1 MLYTRAINAIVL
13 LTFSSKVSTKTV
25 MRPEILFPLFAE
37 IDTLPGIGPRLKPLV
52 VRLIGG
58 EHVADL
64 LWHLPSGI
72 IDRRLSP
79 PLAETIDGSV
89 VTMDVWVERHD
100 PSPNRRRPYRVICKT
115 LSGTL
120 VLAFFNARAK
130 YLNEVLP
137 VGEKRIISGKIDHY
151 RGEYQITHPDRIGT
165 ESERNE
171 IQTVE
176 PVYPMSAGVTGKT
189 LTKAARAALAT
200 LPELPEWHDPAL
212 VARHKWPDLKTALHT
227 IHNPQDEAD
236 LSPDHPARK
245 RLAYDELLANQL
257 ALALIRAKMRKLG
270 GRVTKGDGK
279 LRDALANH
287 LPFAMTGAQQ
297 RALTDIYADMA
308 SEGRMLRLLQGDV
321 GSGKTV
327 VALMAML
334 NAVECGRQAALMAPT
349 EILARQHFETI
360 GPLLQKIGITC
371 AILTGRDKGKSR
383 KASLEG
389 FANGDVQIAVGTHAL
404 FQDDVVFKDLAFAV
418 VDEQHRFG
426 VHQRL
431 MLSGKGQAVDVL
443 VMTATPIPR
452 TLTLTAFGDMEVS
465 RLDEKP
471 PGRKPVDTRVL
482 PIDKVDDVISG
493 IGRAIKTGT
502 KIYWVC
508 PLVEDSEVLDL
519 QAAEERYRILV
530 DLFGEERVGLV
541 HGKMKGKEKDEVM
554 ERFAHGDTSIL
565 VATTVIEVGVNVP
578 EATIM
583 VIEHSERFGLAQ
595 LHQLR
600 GRIGRGDAAS
610 TCLLLYGSPLGQV
623 SKARLKIMRET
634 EDGFIIA
641 EEDLK
646 LRGAGEVLGTRQSGL
661 QEYRLANLELH
672 GDLLAIARDDARLI
686 VEIDPDLQKKRGE
699 ALRLLL
705 YLFERDEAV
714 RYFRSG

>member
-1 MLYTRAINAIVL
+1 
-13 LTFSSKVSTKTV
+13 

-37 IDTLPGIGPRLKPLV
+37 IDSLPGIGPRLKPLV
-52 VRLIGG
+52 ERLIGG
-58 EHVADL
+58 AHLVDL
-64 LWHLPSGI
+64 LWHLPTGL
-72 IDRRLSP
+72 IDRRFSP
-79 PLAETIDGSV
+79 PLSETIDGSI
-89 VTMDVWVERHD
+89 VTMDVFVERHE
-100 PSPNRRRPYRVICKT
+100 PSPDRRRPYRIICRT
-115 LSGTL
+115 DDGFVTL
-120 VLAFFNARAK
+120 VFFNARGK

-137 VGEKRIISGKIDHY
+137 EGEKRIISGKIDHY

-165 ESERNE
+165 DAERDA

-189 LTKAARAALAT
+189 LTKAVQSALSHV
-200 LPELPEWHDPAL
+200 PDLPEWHDPAL
-212 VARHKWPDLKTALHT
+212 QKRHGWPDFKTALFQAHK
-227 IHNPQDEAD
+227 PEDDRD
-236 LSPDHPARK
+236 LLPDHAARR

-257 ALALIRAKMRKLG
+257 ALTLIRAKMKKLG
-270 GRVTKGDGK
+270 GRSIVGDGRLRQLLGK
-279 LRDALANH
+279 L
-287 LPFAMTGAQQ
+287 LPFSLTGAQQ
-297 RALTDIYADMA
+297 RSLNEINDDMA
-308 SEGRMLRLLQGDV
+308 STGRMLRLLQGDV

-334 NAVECGRQAALMAPT
+334 NAVETGRQAALMAPT

-360 GPLLQKIGITC
+360 APMLEQIGVSCTL
-371 AILTGRDKGKSR
+371 LTGRDKGKAR
-383 KASLEG
+383 QKILDGLASGE
-389 FANGDVQIAVGTHAL
+389 FAVAVGTHAL
-404 FQDDVVFKDLAFAV
+404 FQDRVAFHDLAFAV

-431 MLSGKGQAVDVL
+431 MLAGKGTAVDVL

-471 PGRKPVDTRVL
+471 PGRQPVDTRVL
-482 PIDKVDDVISG
+482 PIDKVEDVTAG
-493 IGRAIKTGT
+493 IGRAMHQGA

-508 PLVEDSEVLDL
+508 PLVEDSEIIDL
-519 QAAEERYRILV
+519 QAAEERHRILV
-530 DLFGEERVGLV
+530 DLFGEARVGLV
-541 HGKMKGKEKDEVM
+541 HGKMKGKDKDVVM
-554 ERFAHGDTSIL
+554 DRFAHGDLSIL

-583 VIEHSERFGLAQ
+583 VIEHAERFGLAQ

-600 GRIGRGDAAS
+600 GRIGRGSGAS
-610 TCLLLYGSPLGQV
+610 TCLLLYGFPLGEI

-634 EDGFIIA
+634 EDGFVIA
-641 EEDLK
+641 EEDLR

-661 QEYRLANLELH
+661 QAYRLASLDLH
-672 GDLLAIARDDARLI
+672 GDLLAIARDDAKLI
-686 VEIDPDLQKKRGE
+686 VDRDPDLQSPRGQS
-699 ALRLLL
+699 LRLLL

>member
-1 MLYTRAINAIVL
+1 
-13 LTFSSKVSTKTV
+13 

-37 IDTLPGIGPRLKPLV
+37 IETLPGIGPRLKPLV
-52 VRLIGG
+52 TRLIGG
-58 EHVADL
+58 EHIADL

-72 IDRRLSP
+72 IDRRFSP
-79 PLAETIDGSV
+79 PLDETIDGSV
-89 VTMDVWVERHD
+89 VTMDVWVERHE

-120 VLAFFNARAK
+120 VLSFFNARAK
-130 YLNEVLP
+130 YLNDVLP
-137 VGEKRIISGKIDHY
+137 VGEKRIVSGKVDHY
-151 RGEYQITHPDRIGT
+151 RDEYQITHPDKIGT
-165 ESERNE
+165 EAERAD

-189 LTKAARAALAT
+189 LTKAMRAALE
-200 LPELPEWHDPAL
+200 LVPELPEWHDPAL
-212 VARHKWPDLKTALHT
+212 VARHKWPDLASALRT
-227 IHNPQDEAD
+227 IHNPEDAAD

-270 GRVTKGDGK
+270 GRVTKGSGGLRGK
-279 LRDALANH
+279 LANE

-297 RALTDIYADMA
+297 RALGDIYDDMA

-360 GPLLQKIGITC
+360 SPLLEKIGIKC
-371 AILTGRDKGKSR
+371 AILTGRDKGKAR
-383 KASLEG
+383 KATLEG
-389 FANGDVQIAVGTHAL
+389 FASGDVQIAVGTHAL
-404 FQDDVVFKDLAFAV
+404 FQDDVIFADLAFAV

-431 MLSGKGQAVDVL
+431 MLAGKGQAVDVL

-482 PIDKVDDVISG
+482 PIDRVDDVISG
-493 IGRAIKTGT
+493 IGRAMRAGT

-530 DLFGEERVGLV
+530 DLFGEARVGLV
-541 HGKMKGKEKDEVM
+541 HGKMKAKEKDDVM

-578 EATIM
+578 DATIM

-600 GRIGRGDAAS
+600 GRIGRGDVAS
-610 TCLLLYGSPLGQV
+610 TCLLLYGSRLGQV

-634 EDGFIIA
+634 EDGFVIA

-686 VEIDPDLQKKRGE
+686 VDRDPDLQKTRGE

>member
-1 MLYTRAINAIVL
+1 
-13 LTFSSKVSTKTV
+13 

-37 IDTLPGIGPRLKPLV
+37 IDSLPGIGPRLKPLV
-52 VRLIGG
+52 ERLIGG
-58 EHVADL
+58 QHLIDL
-64 LWHLPSGI
+64 LWHLPSGL
-72 IDRRLSP
+72 IDRRFSP
-79 PLAETIDGSV
+79 PLSETIDGSI
-89 VTMDVWVERHD
+89 VTLDLKVARHD
-100 PSPNRRRPYRVICKT
+100 PPPNRRRPYRIYCQAEDGIVV
-115 LSGTL
+115 L
-120 VLAFFNARAK
+120 VFFNARPK
-130 YLNEVLP
+130 YLHDVLP
-137 VGEKRIISGKIDHY
+137 EGETRIVSGKIEHY
-151 RGEYQITHPDRIGT
+151 RGDYQITHPDRIGT
-165 ESERNE
+165 EAERDA

-189 LTKAARAALAT
+189 LTKAAHAALGHV
-200 LPELPEWHDPAL
+200 PDLPEWHDPAL
-212 VARHKWPDLKTALHT
+212 IARHKWPDFKIALHQAHKPENET
-227 IHNPQDEAD
+227 D
-236 LSPDHPARK
+236 LSPDHPARR

-257 ALALIRAKMRKLG
+257 ALTLIRAKMRTLG
-270 GRVTKGDGK
+270 GRSIEGDGH
-279 LRDALANH
+279 LRDQLSSH
-287 LPFAMTGAQQ
+287 LPFALTGAQQ
-297 RALTDIYADMA
+297 RSLNDIYEDMR
-308 SEGRMLRLLQGDV
+308 STGRMLRLLQGDV

-334 NAVECGRQAALMAPT
+334 NAVETGRQAALMAPT
-349 EILARQHFETI
+349 EILARQHYETI
-360 GPLLQKIGITC
+360 APMLEKIGITC
-371 AILTGRDKGKSR
+371 TLLTGRDKGKAR
-383 KASLEG
+383 QAILDGLASGEY
-389 FANGDVQIAVGTHAL
+389 AVAVGTHAL
-404 FQDDVVFKDLAFAV
+404 FQQGVAFHDLAFAV

-431 MLSGKGQAVDVL
+431 MLAGKGTTVDVL

-482 PIDKVDDVISG
+482 PADKVDDVIAG
-493 IGRAIKTGT
+493 IGRAMNSGA

-519 QAAEERYRILV
+519 QAAEERHRILASI
-530 DLFGEERVGLV
+530 FGEDRVGLV
-541 HGKMKGKEKDEVM
+541 HGKMKGKEKDAVM
-554 ERFAHGDTSIL
+554 ERFAHGDLAIL

-578 EATIM
+578 EATVM
-583 VIEHSERFGLAQ
+583 VIEHAERFGLAQ

-610 TCLLLYGSPLGQV
+610 TCLLLYSGQLGEI
-623 SKARLKIMRET
+623 SKARLKIMRDT

-641 EEDLK
+641 EEDLR

-661 QEYRLANLELH
+661 QAYRLASLDLH
-672 GDLLAIARDDARLI
+672 GDLLAIARDDAKLI
-686 VEIDPDLQKKRGE
+686 VQNDPDLKTPRGE

>member
-1 MLYTRAINAIVL
+1 
-13 LTFSSKVSTKTV
+13 

-37 IDTLPGIGPRLKPLV
+37 IETLPGIGPRLKPLV

-72 IDRRLSP
+72 IDRRFSP
-79 PLAETIDGSV
+79 PLDETIDGSV
-89 VTMDVWVERHD
+89 VTMDVWVERHE

-120 VLAFFNARAK
+120 VLSFFNARAK
-130 YLNEVLP
+130 YLNDVLP
-137 VGEKRIISGKIDHY
+137 VGEKRIVSGKVDHY
-151 RGEYQITHPDRIGT
+151 RNEYQITHPDRIGT
-165 ESERNE
+165 EAERAE

-189 LTKAARAALAT
+189 LTKAMRAALQ
-200 LPELPEWHDPAL
+200 LVPELPEWHDPAL
-212 VARHKWPDLKTALHT
+212 VARHKWPDLASALRT
-227 IHNPQDEAD
+227 IHNPEDAAD
-236 LSPDHPARK
+236 LSPDHPARQ

-257 ALALIRAKMRKLG
+257 ALSLIRAKMRKLG
-270 GRVTKGDGK
+270 GRVTNGAGDLRQK
-279 LRDALANH
+279 LAAN

-297 RALTDIYADMA
+297 RALADIYDDMA

-334 NAVECGRQAALMAPT
+334 NAVECGRQAAIMAPT

-360 GPLLQKIGITC
+360 GPLLEQIGIKC
-371 AILTGRDKGKSR
+371 AILTGRDKGKAR
-383 KASLEG
+383 KATLEG

-404 FQDDVVFKDLAFAV
+404 FQNDVVFSDLAFAV

-431 MLSGKGQAVDVL
+431 MLAGKGQAVDVL

-493 IGRAIKTGT
+493 IGRAMRTGT

-508 PLVEDSEVLDL
+508 PLVEDSEILDL
-519 QAAEERYRILV
+519 QAAEERYRFLV
-530 DLFGEERVGLV
+530 ELFGDARVGLV
-541 HGKMKGKEKDEVM
+541 HGKMKAKEKDEVM

-578 EATIM
+578 DATIM

-686 VEIDPDLQKKRGE
+686 VDRDPDLQKTRGE